1 MCMCPIKL
9 PSKLT
14 IHKETWKFQYIV
26 WPWATSLT
34 TLLNRLVLNSCLRTF
49 LESLPSFC
57 SHLRGFVLHYVELI
71 LSELRRYYW
80 KVMSVHILHRIFINC
95 ERVFRSLRLG
105 GVLTLRTLHTTN
117 WIIVSTL
124 WTPHN
129 LTQAVGSTT

>member
-26 WPWATSLT
+26 WPWASSLT

-57 SHLRGFVLHYVELI
+57 SHLRGFVSPLCGIDTFRVETLLLKSYVSSYFTQNIHKLWE
-71 LSELRRYYW
+71 
-80 KVMSVHILHRIFINC
+80 
-95 ERVFRSLRLG
+95 
-105 GVLTLRTLHTTN
+105 GVQKPAPRWGAN
-117 WIIVSTL
+117 STHPTYHQLNNSSL

-129 LTQAVGSTT
+129 LTEAVGSTT

>member
-1 MCMCPIKL
+1 MCPIKL

-26 WPWATSLT
+26 WPWASSLT
-34 TLLNRLVLNSCLRTF
+34 TLLNRLVLNSCLRVLF
-49 LESLPSFC
+49 LNHF
-57 SHLRGFVLHYVELI
+57 HLFARIYEVLFLHYVELI
-71 LSELRRYYW
+71 LSELIRYYW

-129 LTQAVGSTT
+129 LTEAVGSTT